1 MNILQLL
8 GTIIYAVS
16 LAAMIA
22 RTISRKQ
29 EDPVFLLPCL
39 ISGIILCSADGWLK
53 GLNLKIAASLS
64 IFAAILISVPF
75 IQFNKKGE
83 K

>member
-16 LAAMIA
+16 LVAIMA
-22 RTISRKQ
+22 RTISEKKG
-29 EDPVFLLPCL
+29 EFVNLTFCL
-39 ISGIILCSADGWLK
+39 VSGIILCSANG

-64 IFAAILISVPF
+64 IFAALLVFTPLI
-75 IQFNKKGE
+75 QLRKKG
-83 K
+83 KR